1 MAPFLNLLIAVI
13 LFGLGGGATILLFSR
28 WRKLA
33 RNKVPASISP
43 PEPLSSSWRY
53 IIFPAAILLFSI
65 IIVAFFYHQLPAELA
80 YHFKPD
86 GAADRWQSREVV
98 TAWLL
103 IPQLF
108 LTLLAAVITIGI
120 ARLRVIAPKANGGV
134 NPKSIIS
141 LMGNIIG
148 LPQLILCFAILDI
161 FSYNAYQIR
170 FIPLWVF
177 SLVVMGI
184 GAIVLSLFFI
194 SALRRANRTAG

>member
-1 MAPFLNLLIAVI
+1 MMVPFLSLLIAII
-13 LFGLGGGATILLFSR
+13 LFGLGGGATIWLFRR

-33 RNKVPASISP
+33 RIKAPEAVSP
-43 PEPLSSSWRY
+43 PEPLSFNWRY
-53 IIFPAAILLFSI
+53 IILPSAILLFSV
-65 IIVAFFYHQLPAELA
+65 IIVAYFYHQLPGELA
-80 YHFKPD
+80 YHFIPD

-108 LTLLAAVITIGI
+108 LTLLAAGITMGI
-120 ARLRVIAPKANGGV
+120 TRLRVISLKANGGI
-134 NPKSIIS
+134 NPESIIS
-141 LMGNIIG
+141 LMGNMIG

-170 FIPLWVF
+170 LIPLWVF

-184 GAIVLSLFFI
+184 GSVVLSLVFV
-194 SALRRANRTAG
+194 SALRRANRTV